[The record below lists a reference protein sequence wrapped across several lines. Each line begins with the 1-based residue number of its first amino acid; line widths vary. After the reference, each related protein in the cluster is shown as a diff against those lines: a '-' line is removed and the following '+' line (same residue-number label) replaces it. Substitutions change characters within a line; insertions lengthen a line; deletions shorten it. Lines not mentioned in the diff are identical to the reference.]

1 MAGAFD
7 IAWSVVKNDPMDG
20 ADDFYDQLKDSLE
33 AKLIDDGT
41 MDTVVSVNGKEYRF
55 NYMPEMGDGGDD
67 FLDEIESTVNDG
79 ESTGYAA
86 FVDYCIDD
94 AKEMYIQ
101 DFIDENLGYGGDFN
115 SLTGLPQAMSRTEE
129 EREMDFE
136 DSLEGL
142 FDEEGRRI

>member
-1 MAGAFD
+1 MTAFD
-7 IAWSVVKNDPMDG
+7 KAWGVVKNDPMEE

-33 AKLIDDGT
+33 AGIIDDGT
-41 MDTVVSVNGKEYRF
+41 MDTVVSVNDKEYRF
-55 NYMPEMGDGGDD
+55 NYMPEMGD
-67 FLDEIESTVNDG
+67 DG
-79 ESTGYAA
+79 EHSYVA
-86 FVDYCIDD
+86 FREQCIDD